1 MFAPATHGTTSHP
14 GETASGRSEGPHNSS
29 SGGKWLGKLAL
40 AVLVPLLALCIL
52 EVAMR
57 AYAHL
62 ASQER
67 LIVADNVLG
76 WRLIPNARKLYR
88 NETQPYLVR
97 INSKGLRDLEHSYDK
112 PAGAFRILVIGDSFV
127 FGAGGVEP
135 ANRFADILA
144 KSANVEVINTG
155 VPGYGADQEY
165 LYLKTEGLKYHPDLV
180 LLCAF
185 YNDFSESFSTINPSI
200 GRPKGYL
207 SLDGDQLV
215 FHPPSFSTFYALSQH
230 SYVLGLADLALSK
243 LSGTYFKSQRLP
255 QGVLTPSERLATFK
269 QIYASAQKLCQEQG
283 INFVVVYLPFKG
295 QYSPSVIQQVMADL
309 AATEGLKTL
318 DLTDTMKHANAA
330 RPAYFAH
337 DIHFNEYGNQ
347 VVAAALLQY
356 LVSNRLLNPDA
367 LQAQPVESRHF

>member
-1 MFAPATHGTTSHP
+1 MFAQAKHGTTPPPS
-14 GETASGRSEGPHNSS
+14 ETPSGPITKPHNSQ

-40 AVLVPLLALCIL
+40 AVLVPLLALCLL

-67 LIVADNVLG
+67 LIVADSVLG

-88 NETQPYLVR
+88 NETQPYLVQ
-97 INSKGLRDLEHSYDK
+97 INSKGLRDVEHSYDK

-135 ANRFADILA
+135 SNRFTDILA
-144 KSANVEVINTG
+144 KSAKDLEVINTG

-185 YNDFSESFSTINPSI
+185 YNDFSESFSTTNPSI

-207 SLDGDQLV
+207 SLDGDHLV
-215 FHPPSFSTFYALSQH
+215 SHPPAFSTFYELSQH

-243 LSGTYFKSQRLP
+243 ISGTYFKSQRLP
-255 QGVLTPSERLATFK
+255 QGVLTQSERMATFK

-283 INFVVVYLPFKG
+283 INFAVVYLPFKG
-295 QYSPSVIQQVMADL
+295 QYSPSVIQQVMTDL
-309 AATEGLKTL
+309 ATNDGLKTL
-318 DLTDTMKHANAA
+318 DLMDTMKKAN
-330 RPAYFAH
+330 RIKPAYFEH

-356 LVSNRLLNPDA
+356 LVNNGLLHSPA
-367 LQAQPVESRHF
+367 SQAQTKFLQ